1 MEADYKNKLWPL
13 CCPVAALPLKR
24 KQPTPTISC
33 QSRSEKDLPTL
44 PPVVWSLIL
53 TYLTPRAMYNTA
65 FLSHELMNCVSV
77 EAVIVSA
84 VMNGGMARCT
94 VQDLALMMHDQSIHP
109 PNALRLL
116 RLVNAV
122 RCELCLAVSVS
133 CAKKYFGINVCWEC
147 LKKTKPSWSRCQ
159 TMVTGTKKK

>member
-1 MEADYKNKLWPL
+1 
-13 CCPVAALPLKR
+13 
-24 KQPTPTISC
+24 
-33 QSRSEKDLPTL
+33 
-44 PPVVWSLIL
+44 
-53 TYLTPRAMYNTA
+53 
-65 FLSHELMNCVSV
+65 MNCVSV

-116 RLVNAV
+116 RLANAV

-147 LKKTKPSWSRCQ
+147 LKKDKTKLVKMSDYGDRYKEKMKCLASYDRISKNLN
-159 TMVTGTKKK
+159 VTGSLFLETMIFKNGSSTKKIAMTFRTTTSLSSSLSGTTKSDFTCGEDVCLS